1 MEYGNTILYPVKP
14 ADNGRFDTYGQYFF
28 GNDREAAE
36 DLFSQL
42 KGNPKLNESAVLH
55 IDLMETIDE
64 LPVLVKTI
72 SCTLEE
78 LAYNTKL
85 ITREIFRLKNIKDL

>member
-1 MEYGNTILYPVKP
+1 
-14 ADNGRFDTYGQYFF
+14 
-28 GNDREAAE
+28 
-36 DLFSQL
+36 
-42 KGNPKLNESAVLH
+42 
-55 IDLMETIDE
+55 METIDE